1 MVATAFHKRSVRPLA
16 QRRAFMFE
24 MTWDVPWVG
33 TKMLAEPVSASHIAA
48 RVSKTTLPDLK
59 NSRVVAMRPEK
70 GYFSGKR
77 MFLF

>member
-33 TKMLAEPVSASHIAA
+33 TKMLAEPVSVSHIAA